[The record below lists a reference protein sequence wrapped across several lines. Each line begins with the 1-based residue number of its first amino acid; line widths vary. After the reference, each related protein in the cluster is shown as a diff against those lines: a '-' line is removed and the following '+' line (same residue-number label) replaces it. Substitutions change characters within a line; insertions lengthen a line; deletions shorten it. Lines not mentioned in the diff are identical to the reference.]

1 MNRTS
6 IAFMILLAV
15 SVLAVPARAEISLLE
30 KGQLRYGESI
40 LDFNEQLNRN
50 EEDFIVQFRIDTPS
64 TNEIACIYN
73 ETEFYHARFYRGQCY
88 YIERRQELPV
98 EEVPVL
104 FEQFGETYGE
114 TPEVTQSRDQHL
126 WYARWMLKNREIEL
140 TAYSRT
146 DELFFVSYT
155 EFDPLLLGEAL
166 YVQEQEVQAGAV
178 IDPITGRAQLQE
190 STEGQEG
197 QAEGDQDTEA
207 DDDDSEEAVPED
219 PVEEDDWY

>member
-1 MNRTS
+1 MTKTS
-6 IAFMILLAV
+6 IALVVLLAV
-15 SVLAVPARAEISLLE
+15 AVTAAPARAEIALLE
-30 KGQLRYGESI
+30 EGRIQYGASIVDVNKQLA
-40 LDFNEQLNRN
+40 DNED
-50 EEDFIVQFRIDTPS
+50 DFIVQFRIDTPS

-88 YIERRQELPV
+88 YIERRMEVPF

-104 FEQFGETYGE
+104 FDQFGETYGQ

-146 DELFFVSYT
+146 EELFFISYN
-155 EFDPLLLGEAL
+155 EFDPMLLGEAL
-166 YVQEQEVQAGAV
+166 YVQEQEVQSGVV
-178 IDPITGRAQLQE
+178 IDPITGRAQLQDTADSEGEE
-190 STEGQEG
+190 SED
-197 QAEGDQDTEA
+197 AES
-207 DDDDSEEAVPED
+207 DDDSDDEVIPED